1 MSEPDDE
8 LVPDQAVLSAGAG
21 KSFNNL
27 PGVSVVQVAERCNG
41 LVIGNEETQ
50 LFGVSPIDAA
60 QSGTLSFFNGRSA
73 ERFVAEPQPT
83 AVLVT
88 AENAVHFQCVRI
100 VVGDPYLAYA
110 KVSKLFDPARVNTA
124 VGIDK
129 TAIVHPDVL
138 LDDGVSIGP
147 YSVVGSNCRIGKN
160 TQLGSHVIIDA
171 NCEIG
176 HGCRIGSRVTLRANT
191 KVGSRCRLSSG
202 VVIGACGFGYAPSK
216 EGWQAIA
223 QLGGVTLGDDVD
235 IGANT
240 TIDRGAINDTVIGN
254 RVKLDNQIQIAHNVK
269 VGDDTIMAGC
279 VAIAGST
286 EIGAKCQLGG
296 RASVLGH
303 LKIADET
310 ILNAGA
316 FVASSIEQSGTYSSM
331 IPAQPVAKWRK
342 TVAYLNRL
350 GKLFRN

>member
-1 MSEPDDE
+1 MSELDDE
-8 LVPDQAVLSAGAG
+8 LTPDEAVLSAGAG
-21 KSFNNL
+21 KRFSKSL
-27 PGVSVVQVAERCNG
+27 SVTVAQVAEGCNG
-41 LVIGNEETQ
+41 LVVGNEDTQ
-50 LFGVSPIDAA
+50 LFGVSSIDSA
-60 QSGTLSFFNGRSA
+60 QPNTLSFFNGRSA
-73 ERFVAEPQPT
+73 ERFAAEPQPA

-88 AENAVHFQCVRI
+88 AENAVHFHCDHII
-100 VVGDPYLAYA
+100 VDNPYLAYA
-110 KVSKLFDPARVNTA
+110 QVSKLFDTARVNKA

-138 LDDGVSIGP
+138 LDDGVIIGP

-171 NCEIG
+171 NCDIG
-176 HGCRIGSRVTLRANT
+176 QGCRIGSRVTIRENT
-191 KVGSRCRLSSG
+191 KVGSRCRLSPG
-202 VVIGACGFGYAPSK
+202 VVIGASGFGYAPSR
-216 EGWQAIA
+216 EGWQAIS
-223 QLGGVTLGDDVD
+223 QLAGVTLGDDVD

-296 RASVLGH
+296 RVSVLGH
-303 LKIADET
+303 LSIADET

-316 FVASSIEQSGTYSSM
+316 FVASSIQKSGTYSSM
-331 IPAQPVAKWRK
+331 IPAQPVEKWRK
-342 TVAYLNRL
+342 TVAHLNRI
-350 GKLFRN
+350 GKLFRK